1 MLDTVSVFKD
11 IGANAGVLSGLLY
24 SSATIANHRRRTG
37 LWLVHLA
44 GAVQCF
50 LGYFLMWASVVG
62 LIPRPPMAAMC
73 LFMLVAANAQSFF
86 NTANVVTGVR
96 NFPNYS
102 GTILESKWVST
113 IASIWIQC
121 TSGSLYTFSIYSV
134 LKLTQAYDQSMLD
147 TVSVFKDIGA
157 NAGVLSGLLYSSA
170 TIANHRRRTGLWLVH
185 LAGAVQCFLGYF
197 LMWASVVGLIPRP
210 PMAAMCLFM
219 LVAANA
225 QSFFNTANVV
235 TGVRNFP
242 NYSGTIGFL
251 GLSRAILIQV
261 YETIFTNKPTS
272 YLLML
277 ALLPTINTLLLM
289 WCVRI
294 NNTNE
299 GDEKK
304 HLDSFSLIAL
314 VIAAYLMAIIILE
327 HILFFQFTI
336 RVTAFVLL
344 MLLLASPICIAI
356 RAHQR
361 DSDRISLTLAI
372 ERDQLTDDPNQLVAE
387 KI

>member
-1 MLDTVSVFKD
+1 MD
-11 IGANAGVLSGLLY
+11 VLK
-24 SSATIANHRRRTG
+24 
-37 LWLVHLA
+37 
-44 GAVQCF
+44 
-50 LGYFLMWASVVG
+50 
-62 LIPRPPMAAMC
+62 
-73 LFMLVAANAQSFF
+73 
-86 NTANVVTGVR
+86 
-96 NFPNYS
+96 
-102 GTILESKWVST
+102 LESKWVST

-242 NYSGTIGFL
+242 NYSGTIVG
-251 GLSRAILIQV
+251 IM
-261 YETIFTNKPTS
+261 K
-272 YLLML
+272 
-277 ALLPTINTLLLM
+277 
-289 WCVRI
+289 VR
-294 NNTNE
+294 
-299 GDEKK
+299 
-304 HLDSFSLIAL
+304 
-314 VIAAYLMAIIILE
+314 
-327 HILFFQFTI
+327 
-336 RVTAFVLL
+336 R
-344 MLLLASPICIAI
+344 
-356 RAHQR
+356 
-361 DSDRISLTLAI
+361 
-372 ERDQLTDDPNQLVAE
+372 
-387 KI
+387 